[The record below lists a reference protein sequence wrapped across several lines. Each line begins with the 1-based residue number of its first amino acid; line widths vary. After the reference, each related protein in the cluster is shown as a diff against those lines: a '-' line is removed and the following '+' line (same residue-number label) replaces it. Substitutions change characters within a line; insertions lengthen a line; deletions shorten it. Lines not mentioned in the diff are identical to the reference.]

1 MLTGGGAQLN
11 HFEKLS
17 ENELNIKTRIG
28 VPVNCENVII
38 LGSEPKYAASL
49 GLLNWQEFI
58 HNERILLNGSSGS
71 LGGRVKVWVEGIS
84 NWSKGFF

>member
-1 MLTGGGAQLN
+1 LN
-11 HFEKLS
+11 HFAKLS
-17 ENELNIKTRIG
+17 EKELNMKTRIG
-28 VPVNCENVII
+28 IPANCGNVIK

-58 HNERILLNGSSGS
+58 RNERILLNGISGS
-71 LGGRVKVWVEGIS
+71 FAGKVKGWVEEIS